1 MIPEQTLLYIK
12 LERKPEDITHIIWL
26 LELFYCIPV
35 SKSCWITV
43 SKGLLLLRNWLF
55 KKTRRDLL
63 QFHFCLL
70 FIFTCISFHKY
81 ESSKFA
87 LGIAPG
93 LALLSLH
100 WPSLGFH
107 HLKNGTLYCSIL
119 LNSSYELPPVTDSAS
134 SRLEIHHTWL
144 TKSQLHIL

>member
-26 LELFYCIPV
+26 LELFYCSPV

-55 KKTRRDLL
+55 KKQDGIYCSFISVYCSSLRVS
-63 QFHFCLL
+63 L
-70 FIFTCISFHKY
+70 FINMKVQNLHLELHQVLRYC
-81 ESSKFA
+81 
-87 LGIAPG
+87 
-93 LALLSLH
+93 LST
-100 WPSLGFH
+100 GR

-119 LNSSYELPPVTDSAS
+119 LNSSYELPPVTDSAR

>member
-26 LELFYCIPV
+26 LELFYCSPV

-55 KKTRRDLL
+55 KKQDGIYCSFISVYCSSLRVS
-63 QFHFCLL
+63 L
-70 FIFTCISFHKY
+70 FINMKVQNLH
-81 ESSKFA
+81 
-87 LGIAPG
+87 LG
-93 LALLSLH
+93 LVLLSLH